1 MAIRLRQQN
10 QAGVLLSLVA
20 VLALLA
26 VACQGSSVEPSLEE
40 RAQALNKQLMC
51 PVCPSETID
60 QSQVELAKQ
69 MKATV
74 RERLEEGESEQE
86 IKDFF
91 VDRYGDN
98 VLAAP
103 PARGF
108 NIVVWVIAGL
118 ALPMAAAILVLA
130 LRVMRRRVE
139 AVPAPAQPKVN
150 TKKMETYLSKVDEEM
165 SETLGR

>member
-1 MAIRLRQQN
+1 MAIRLRQHN
-10 QAGVLLSLVA
+10 RAGALLALVA

-26 VACQGSSVEPSLEE
+26 VACQGSSAELSLEE
-40 RAQALNKQLMC
+40 RAQALDKELMC

-69 MKATV
+69 MRAIV
-74 RERLEEGESEQE
+74 RERLADGESEQE

-91 VDRYGDN
+91 VDRYGDS

-108 NIVVWVIAGL
+108 NIVVWVVAGTG
-118 ALPMAAAILVLA
+118 ASN
-130 LRVMRRRVE
+130 RRGQPGTGSKGDATAWGNRTRTS
-139 AVPAPAQPKVN
+139 PAQ
-150 TKKMETYLSKVDEEM
+150 S
-165 SETLGR
+165 GR

>member
-1 MAIRLRQQN
+1 MAIRSRQHN
-10 QAGVLLSLVA
+10 RAGVLLSLVA

-26 VACQGSSVEPSLEE
+26 VACQGSSAELSLEE
-40 RAQALNKQLMC
+40 RAQALNKELMC

-69 MKATV
+69 MRTTV
-74 RERLEEGESEQE
+74 RERLADGESEQE
-86 IKDFF
+86 IRDFF

-108 NIVVWVIAGL
+108 NIVVWVVAGL
-118 ALPMAAAILVLA
+118 VLPIAAASLVLA
-130 LRVMRRRVE
+130 LRVMRKRGE
-139 AVPAPAQPKVN
+139 TASAPARPKADAEEL
-150 TKKMETYLSKVDEEM
+150 ETYLSKVDEEM

>member
-1 MAIRLRQQN
+1 MAIRLQQHN
-10 QAGVLLSLVA
+10 QARVLLSVVA

-26 VACQGSSVEPSLEE
+26 VACQRSSAELSQDE
-40 RAQALNKQLMC
+40 RAQALDKQLMC

-69 MKATV
+69 MRATV
-74 RERLEEGESEQE
+74 RERLTDGESAGE
-86 IKDFF
+86 IKAFF

-118 ALPMAAAILVLA
+118 ALPIAAAILVLA
-130 LRVMRRRVE
+130 LKIMRRRVE
-139 AVPAPAQPKVN
+139 TVPAPAQPKVDAGEL
-150 TKKMETYLSKVDEEM
+150 ETYLSKVDDEM
-165 SETLGR
+165 LDTLGR

>member
-1 MAIRLRQQN
+1 MAIRLRQHN
-10 QAGVLLSLVA
+10 RAGGLIVLVA

-26 VACQGSSVEPSLEE
+26 VACQGSSAEPSLEE
-40 RAQALNKQLMC
+40 RAQALNKELMC

-69 MKATV
+69 MRATV
-74 RERLEEGESEQE
+74 RERLEDGESEQE

-103 PARGF
+103 PTRGF
-108 NIVVWVIAGL
+108 NIVVWVVAGL
-118 ALPMAAAILVLA
+118 VLPIAAASLVVA
-130 LRVMRRRVE
+130 LRVMRRRGE
-139 AVPAPAQPKVN
+139 TVPKPAQPKVGD
-150 TKKMETYLSKVDEEM
+150 KKLETYLSKVDEEM

>member
-1 MAIRLRQQN
+1 MAIRFRQHN

-20 VLALLA
+20 ALALLA
-26 VACQGSSVEPSLEE
+26 VACQGSNVELSTEE
-40 RAQALNKQLMC
+40 RAQALNKELMC

-69 MKATV
+69 MRATV
-74 RERLEEGESEQE
+74 RERLADGESEQQ

-91 VDRYGDN
+91 VDRYGDD

-108 NIVVWVIAGL
+108 NVVVWVVAGL
-118 ALPMAAAILVLA
+118 VLPIAAASLVLA
-130 LRVMRRRVE
+130 LRVMRRRGE
-139 AVPAPAQPKVN
+139 TAPAPAQSKVDAGEL
-150 TKKMETYLSKVDEEM
+150 ETYLSKVDKEM

>member
-1 MAIRLRQQN
+1 MLIRLRQHN
-10 QAGVLLSLVA
+10 RAGVFFSLVA

-26 VACQGSSVEPSLEE
+26 VACQGSSTELSLEE
-40 RAQALNKQLMC
+40 RAQALNKELMC

-69 MKATV
+69 MRAIV

-86 IKDFF
+86 IREFF

-108 NIVVWVIAGL
+108 NVVVWVVAGL
-118 ALPMAAAILVLA
+118 VLPIAAVSLVLT
-130 LRVMRRRVE
+130 LRVMRRRGE
-139 AVPAPAQPKVN
+139 AESAPARPKADA
-150 TKKMETYLSKVDEEM
+150 EELESYLSKVDEEM
-165 SETLGR
+165 SETIGR

>member
-1 MAIRLRQQN
+1 M
-10 QAGVLLSLVA
+10 LLSVVA

-26 VACQGSSVEPSLEE
+26 VACQGNSTELSLEE
-40 RAQALNKQLMC
+40 RAQALNKELMC

-69 MKATV
+69 MRATV

-103 PARGF
+103 PTRGF
-108 NIVVWVIAGL
+108 NILVWVVG
-118 ALPMAAAILVLA
+118 ALVLPIAAASLVLT
-130 LRVMRRRVE
+130 LRVMRRRGETVS
-139 AVPAPAQPKVN
+139 APAQPKVDAEEL
-150 TKKMETYLSKVDEEM
+150 ETYLSKVDEEM
-165 SETLGR
+165 LDTLGR

>member
-1 MAIRLRQQN
+1 MSIRLRQHN
-10 QAGVLLSLVA
+10 RAGVLFSLVV

-26 VACQGSSVEPSLEE
+26 VACQGSSTELSLEE
-40 RAQALNKQLMC
+40 RAQALDKELMC

-69 MKATV
+69 MRATL
-74 RERLEEGESEQE
+74 RERLADGESEQE
-86 IKDFF
+86 IRDFF

-108 NIVVWVIAGL
+108 NIVVWVVAGL
-118 ALPMAAAILVLA
+118 VLPIAAVSLVLA
-130 LRVMRRRVE
+130 LRVMRKRGETVST
-139 AVPAPAQPKVN
+139 PAQPKVDAEEL
-150 TKKMETYLSKVDEEM
+150 ETYLSKVDDEM
-165 SETLGR
+165 LDTLGR

>member
-40 RAQALNKQLMC
+40 QAQALDKQLMC

-108 NIVVWVIAGL
+108 NIVVWVVAGL
-118 ALPMAAAILVLA
+118 VFPIAAAMPGTGSKGHA
-130 LRVMRRRVE
+130 KAWGNRTRTSS
-139 AVPAPAQPKVN
+139 AQ
-150 TKKMETYLSKVDEEM
+150 
-165 SETLGR
+165 SEH

>member
-1 MAIRLRQQN
+1 MAIRLRQHN
-10 QAGVLLSLVA
+10 RAGALLSLVA
-20 VLALLA
+20 VSLLV
-26 VACQGSSVEPSLEE
+26 VACQGSKAELSLEE
-40 RAQALNKQLMC
+40 RAQGLNKELMC

-69 MKATV
+69 MRTTV
-74 RERLEEGESEQE
+74 RERLEDGESEQE

-108 NIVVWVIAGL
+108 NIVAWVVAGL
-118 ALPMAAAILVLA
+118 ALPIAAAALVLA
-130 LRVMRRRVE
+130 LRVMRRRGETVH
-139 AVPAPAQPKVN
+139 APAHPKVN
-150 TKKMETYLSKVDEEM
+150 DEKLETYLSKVDEEM
-165 SETLGR
+165 SETFGR

>member
-1 MAIRLRQQN
+1 MVIRSRQHN
-10 QAGVLLSLVA
+10 RAGGVLALVA
-20 VLALLA
+20 VFALLA
-26 VACQGSSVEPSLEE
+26 VACQGSSVEPSQEE
-40 RAQALNKQLMC
+40 RAQALNKELMC

-69 MKATV
+69 MRAIV
-74 RERLEEGESEQE
+74 RERLEDGESEQE

-108 NIVVWVIAGL
+108 NIVVWVVAGL
-118 ALPMAAAILVLA
+118 VLPIAAISLVLA
-130 LRVMRRRVE
+130 LRVMRRRGE
-139 AVPAPAQPKVN
+139 TVPAPAQSKADDEKV
-150 TKKMETYLSKVDEEM
+150 ETYLSRVDEEM

>member
-1 MAIRLRQQN
+1 MASRLQQHN
-10 QAGVLLSLVA
+10 QAGVFFSLVA

-26 VACQGSSVEPSLEE
+26 VACQGNSVEPSLEE
-40 RAQALNKQLMC
+40 RAQTLNKELMC

-69 MKATV
+69 MRAIV

-98 VLAAP
+98 VLARATHKGLQYTGLGSRGAGASHRRGQP
-103 PARGF
+103 GTGSKGDATAWGNLTRTGPA
-108 NIVVWVIAGL
+108 
-118 ALPMAAAILVLA
+118 
-130 LRVMRRRVE
+130 
-139 AVPAPAQPKVN
+139 
-150 TKKMETYLSKVDEEM
+150 
-165 SETLGR
+165 

>member
-1 MAIRLRQQN
+1 MAIRSRQHN
-10 QAGVLLSLVA
+10 RAGVLLSLAA
-20 VLALLA
+20 VLALLS
-26 VACQGSSVEPSLEE
+26 VACQGSSAELSLEE
-40 RAQALNKQLMC
+40 RAQALNKELMC

-69 MKATV
+69 MRTTV
-74 RERLEEGESEQE
+74 RERLADGESEQE
-86 IKDFF
+86 IRDFF

-108 NIVVWVIAGL
+108 NMVVWVVG
-118 ALPMAAAILVLA
+118 ALVLPIAAASLVLA
-130 LRVMRRRVE
+130 LRVMRRRGETVS
-139 AVPAPAQPKVN
+139 APARPN
-150 TKKMETYLSKVDEEM
+150 ADAEELETYLSKVDEEM

>member
-1 MAIRLRQQN
+1 MSIRLQQHN
-10 QAGVLLSLVA
+10 RAWVLFSLVV

-26 VACQGSSVEPSLEE
+26 VACQGSSTELSLEE
-40 RAQALNKQLMC
+40 RAQALNKELMC

-69 MKATV
+69 MRAAV
-74 RERLEEGESEQE
+74 RERLADGESEQE
-86 IKDFF
+86 IRDFF

-108 NIVVWVIAGL
+108 NIVVWVVAGL
-118 ALPMAAAILVLA
+118 VLPIAAVSLVLT
-130 LRVMRRRVE
+130 LRVMRRRGETVS
-139 AVPAPAQPKVN
+139 APARPKADA
-150 TKKMETYLSKVDEEM
+150 EELESYLSKVDEEM
-165 SETLGR
+165 LDTLGR